1 MLTIYRLNAP
11 STYRKIVGSLAQ
23 STGSKVLMVR
33 QRLAPQNPFPAA
45 LLDIFQAYLSL
56 LSPPPGSPH
65 KPVPSSSI
73 VIAGDSSGTCLA
85 LSLLQVLLQLL
96 REKAAVKFHGKIIKL
111 SLPAG
116 AALISV
122 AADLTNSF
130 PSYEKFADNDIF
142 PLHVDKLPYLDKDY
156 PTCPAWPTN
165 PPRANTY
172 CEASMLAHPL
182 VSPAASTDWSGCCPL
197 WLSSEQGQL
206 ADAARLIAQTANR
219 QGVSVT
225 LQEYEALPHTFF
237 FAFPR
242 APQTRKILTD
252 WAETIISFGKR
263 AKRTSTAVVIHA
275 KGLHVEAMDI
285 NYLVPYTVVEAREF
299 MWNKTAIYKVPTWHQ
314 KERSSL

>member
-1 MLTIYRLNAP
+1 
-11 STYRKIVGSLAQ
+11 
-23 STGSKVLMVR
+23 MVR

-65 KPVPSSSI
+65 QAVPPSSI
-73 VIAGDSSGTCLA
+73 VVAADSSGTCLA
-85 LSLLQVLLQLL
+85 LSLLQVLLHLV
-96 REKAAVKFHGKIIKL
+96 RDKTTVRFHGNIIKP
-111 SLPAG
+111 SIPAG

-142 PLHVDKLPYLDKDY
+142 PLHVEKLPYLEKTY
-156 PTCPAWPTN
+156 PRCPAWPTN

-172 CEASMLAHPL
+172 CEAGMLAHPL

-206 ADAARLIAQTANR
+206 VDAARLIAQTANK

-225 LQEYEALPHTFF
+225 LQEYEAMPHTFF

-242 APQTRKILTD
+242 APQTRKILAD
-252 WAETIISFGKR
+252 WAEAIVLFGKG
-263 AKRTSTAVVIHA
+263 AKLSSTAAVIHA
-275 KGLHVEAMDI
+275 KGLRAEAMDI
-285 NYLVPYTVVEAREF
+285 NCLVPYTVAEAREF
-299 MWNKTAIYKVPTWHQ
+299 MWKKTFVYKVPIWHQ
-314 KERSSL
+314 KEHSLL